1 MLVNFK
7 NEDLPYVIGM
17 KCHNNNIMQ
26 KRFKSLYK
34 QGCPV
39 MIWPDLPVELK
50 KDLDKYSKDVS
61 RVKNTIFFFLHYQLD
76 IDKYMQ
82 DVQLVMNNQFKVK
95 EIRDYAEWT
104 NLWKQ
109 VTFANLMQS
118 WEYGEAKRVQKWKPF
133 RYLISDE
140 DNNPIAMFQVLYKGL
155 PLIGGVARINR
166 GPIYFQ
172 DFIDNPFEN
181 KIISKI
187 FTTIKIL
194 AKQKR
199 WWYVSFSPN

>member
-1 MLVNFK
+1 
-7 NEDLPYVIGM
+7 
-17 KCHNNNIMQ
+17 
-26 KRFKSLYK
+26 
-34 QGCPV
+34 

-118 WEYGEAKRVQKWKPF
+118 WEYGEAK
-133 RYLISDE
+133 E
-140 DNNPIAMFQVLYKGL
+140 
-155 PLIGGVARINR
+155 
-166 GPIYFQ
+166 
-172 DFIDNPFEN
+172 
-181 KIISKI
+181 SKNGNHLD
-187 FTTIKIL
+187 T
-194 AKQKR
+194 
-199 WWYVSFSPN
+199 